1 MGYELVFILPLLLA
15 ALASFAL
22 GFVCILAKRYGA
34 SEKILEDCER
44 GAFMIGGALGNGM
57 LQLLLVL
64 LVNLANKF

>member
-1 MGYELVFILPLLLA
+1 MWYEIVFVLPLLLA
-15 ALASFAL
+15 AMASMVMCAA
-22 GFVCILAKRYGA
+22 CIIAQRNGA

-44 GAFMIGGALGNGM
+44 GAFMIGGVLGNGI